1 MRNLL
6 KKSLPLPLQDRL
18 RQILALL
25 QAVSPKLARNSIG
38 KVDDHWRKRI
48 DTVLSSPDNAH
59 IKRVADAGKLSG
71 FHLTMHNG
79 VKVCAHGYYG
89 KGMLN
94 MLVENKGVHEPQ
106 EERIFAEII
115 DRLPGNSRM
124 LELGAYWAFY
134 SLSLLQR
141 HPRARCYLVE
151 PDPANLMI
159 GKINFRLNRRRG
171 TFVRAMVGAAPQRK
185 PPTISV
191 DTFCEIR
198 QISHLEILHAD
209 IQGQELAMLHG
220 ADRMLS
226 GKQIDCIFISTHSNR
241 LHGDCIEHFRSKGYD
256 IVAEAGLDGTYSLDG
271 LIVAKVPSFDFSLNP
286 GLSLCSP

>member
-1 MRNLL
+1 MRELL
-6 KKSLPLPLQDRL
+6 KKLLPLSLQDRL
-18 RQILALL
+18 RQILTLL
-25 QAVSPKLARNSIG
+25 QALSPKLARNSIG
-38 KVDDHWRKRI
+38 KVDHHWRTRI
-48 DTVLSSPDNAH
+48 NTVISSPDNAL
-59 IKRVADAGKLSG
+59 IKRVEDAGKLSS

-106 EERIFAEII
+106 EERIFGEII
-115 DRLPGNSRM
+115 DLLPEDSRM

-159 GKINFRLNRRRG
+159 GRINFRLNRRRG
-171 TFVRAMVGAAPQRK
+171 TFVRAMAGAAPQTK

-191 DTFCEIR
+191 DTFCENR
-198 QISHLEILHAD
+198 QITHLEILHAD

-226 GKQIDCIFISTHSNR
+226 GKQIDCLFISTHSDR
-241 LHGDCIEHFRSKGYD
+241 LHGDCIQLLKSKGYD
-256 IVAEAGLDGTYSLDG
+256 IVAEADLKGTYSLDG
-271 LIVAKVPSFDFSLNP
+271 LIVAKRPSLEFSLNP
-286 GLSLCSP
+286 GLSLHAP